1 MKAILTSIFV
11 FALAVCVQAGTEQ
24 VTTTTNVAPEQLLYG
39 VGFYGAIDMGANIHQ
54 DRGGT
59 RVFENEF
66 GDTLTIEPKN
76 NAGFYGGIKLGYVF
90 GTGSFR
96 PTVEGDF
103 FYNGFKGGADVTL
116 EENGVVTR
124 ARSSS
129 STINTGAFMSNFIMR
144 FGTGQF
150 QPYVGGGIGIYYAES
165 AGVDFSST
173 RGNFGTSGGASHT
186 DFAWQIVAGADYYW
200 NPKFSTFLEYHY
212 LNYSSTQIDTSQDRN
227 LGQHLLGAGIRF
239 HF

>member
-1 MKAILTSIFV
+1 MCSRDVRPRSNGPSPVIECISTCMKAILTSIFV

-24 VTTTTNVAPEQLLYG
+24 VTTTTVAPEQLLYG
-39 VGFYGAIDMGANIHQ
+39 VGFYAAIDMGANVHQ

-116 EENGVVTR
+116 DENGVVTR
-124 ARSSS
+124 GRSST

-173 RGNFGTSGGASHT
+173 RGNFGTSGGAATLTSPGRLLPERT
-186 DFAWQIVAGADYYW
+186 ITGIPSSARFL
-200 NPKFSTFLEYHY
+200 ST
-212 LNYSSTQIDTSQDRN
+212 TI
-227 LGQHLLGAGIRF
+227 
-239 HF
+239 